1 MIREFDNSKNP
12 KYKEGEY
19 ILFKS
24 RQPLLHINR
33 MFGNTKESDIK
44 EAEYK
49 GAIKDILQTSFCID
63 YTVITVFPVEGFIC
77 SVLEEKILQTISFE
91 EIEQEIE
98 SRKKKYAKMVD
109 TYEKTFEIFS

>member
-1 MIREFDNSKNP
+1 MIRKFDNSKNA

-44 EAEYK
+44 EAENK
-49 GAIKDILQTSFCID
+49 GVIKDIYQTPFCID
-63 YTVITVFPVEGFIC
+63 YTVITIFPVEGFIC

-91 EIEQEIE
+91 EIE
-98 SRKKKYAKMVD
+98 
-109 TYEKTFEIFS
+109 